1 MANEPG
7 QNGENNK
14 IEMEAQNT
22 NNDIPGQKHIKKKHS
37 VWTYIL
43 YALAAVLGIVMV
55 FEDYRIA
62 LIYLI
67 VLLFLFVKEGS
78 HLWERM
84 FALLIIS
91 LLTVY
96 IVYRLVLKYFI

>member
-1 MANEPG
+1 MTNEPG
-7 QNGENNK
+7 HNGETSEIEKGTQNINN
-14 IEMEAQNT
+14 NT
-22 NNDIPGQKHIKKKHS
+22 PEQKMMKKKHS

-43 YALAAVLGIVMV
+43 YSLAALLGVVMA

-62 LIYLI
+62 LVYLI

-96 IVYRLVLKYFI
+96 IVYRLVLKYLV